1 MPRKEQGS
9 PWESGMIFKVP
20 VCLSLAPGGREEGS
34 QGGLG
39 EGKRIETGLR
49 RDWVWG
55 GGGGVSQGSL
65 NSPLLSVPWAG
76 SRGAHRRGPSQVDI
90 HLSLLV
96 PTLNPEKMPAPPL
109 WSGRGPHPVWG
120 L

>member
-34 QGGLG
+34 RGGLG

-55 GGGGVSQGSL
+55 GGEEGFL
-65 NSPLLSVPWAG
+65 
-76 SRGAHRRGPSQVDI
+76 RGA
-90 HLSLLV
+90 
-96 PTLNPEKMPAPPL
+96 
-109 WSGRGPHPVWG
+109 
-120 L
+120 